1 MSRLALAL
9 EQAQAVSLDGLNA
22 TARLLTRRDR
32 KYIIPIDDAARL
44 VETLSPNA
52 RVLTIDG
59 LRTFRYESVYFDTP
73 DFRSFL
79 GAARRR
85 PRRFKVRTRSY
96 VDSGRCVLEIKTR
109 GPRGRNVKER
119 HDCSRD
125 LEDQLDEIGIRFVSS
140 CPLVGE
146 DGARLRP
153 VLQTRY
159 KRSTLVLAERVRVTI
174 DLGLEAST
182 PEGLD
187 LRLMGMAVVETKS
200 RGATS
205 NADRELWAMGHRP
218 VRISKFGTSLA
229 ALHPDLP
236 SNRWTRALSRP
247 WIMTGRSAQS
257 PERRPHQV
265 VGGSAL
271 LP

>member
-44 VETLSPNA
+44 VETLSSDA

-73 DFRSFL
+73 DLQSFL

-119 HDCSRD
+119 HDYSRD
-125 LEDQLDEIGIRFVSS
+125 LEDQLDEIGMRFVSS

-159 KRSTLVLAERVRVTI
+159 ERSTLVLAEGVRVTI

-182 PEGLD
+182 PNGLD
-187 LRLMGMAVVETKS
+187 LHLMGMAVVETKS
-200 RGATS
+200 RGPVS
-205 NADRELWAMGHRP
+205 SADRDLWAMGHRP
-218 VRISKFGTSLA
+218 LRISKFGTSMSVM
-229 ALHPDLP
+229 HPELP
-236 SNRWTRALSRP
+236 SNKWTRALARP
-247 WIMTGRSAQS
+247 WIVSRHRA
-257 PERRPHQV
+257 H
-265 VGGSAL
+265 A
-271 LP
+271 